1 MIAASNDARA
11 AFQSPAFTAA
21 VPFVTSSLVD
31 VATGPSVGPGFAVE
45 GGGVSIDRFPEARE
59 LRVIVQ
65 VRKLGAGRATRTRRF
80 TQQTLPA
87 DLAGHIP
94 CPAAACRN
102 GGLRHARLYLM
113 VVDTLSRKEAN
124 TRTVIHC
131 QSVEADAPGGTASG
145 LCPNVFSVSISATY
159 RA

>member
-1 MIAASNDARA
+1 MSPTLPADPDRA
-11 AFQSPAFTAA
+11 APPTAGQGGSNRFTAR
-21 VPFVTSSLVD
+21 PERENSL
-31 VATGPSVGPGFAVE
+31 F
-45 GGGVSIDRFPEARE
+45 IDRSPEPAE

-65 VRKLGAGRATRTRRF
+65 IRKLGAGRAIRTRRF

-124 TRTVIHC
+124 TRTVAYC
-131 QSVEADAPGGTASG
+131 QSAEAAALDEAAGG
-145 LCPNVFSVSISATY
+145 LCPNVFSVSISARY
-159 RA
+159 SG